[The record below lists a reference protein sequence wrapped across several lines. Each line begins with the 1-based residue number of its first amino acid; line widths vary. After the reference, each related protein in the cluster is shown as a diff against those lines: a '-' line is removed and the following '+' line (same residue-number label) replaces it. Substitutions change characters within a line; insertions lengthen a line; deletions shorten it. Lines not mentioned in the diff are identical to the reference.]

1 MLAGISVEKLLSMDL
16 TFLHF
21 LQAEELMVLLPDWFY
36 KNVCK
41 KKKSLGIQGKDTPP
55 QKRTFLLF
63 NIIKSGLLRWH

>member
-21 LQAEELMVLLPDWFY
+21 LQAEEMMVLLPDWFY

-41 KKKSLGIQGKDTPP
+41 EKSLGIQGKDIPP
-55 QKRTFLLF
+55 QKRAFLLF
-63 NIIKSGLLRWH
+63 NIIKSGLLRWQ

>member
-41 KKKSLGIQGKDTPP
+41 KKVLAAFAYAEPP
-55 QKRTFLLF
+55 
-63 NIIKSGLLRWH
+63 SS